1 MASRIGFRRRIMTGW
16 WVNVMRMSNRI
27 MEARETGD
35 VYATHALL
43 SRPLLRKGEHAE
55 IQRLRN

>member
-1 MASRIGFRRRIMTGW
+1 MTGW

-27 MEARETGD
+27 MELRETGC
-35 VYATHALL
+35 VYAPYATHALL